1 MTTDLHK
8 HLIAC
13 LACLALLIPSC
24 ALAQAGEIRILI
36 DVSGSM
42 KRNDP
47 ENLRIPALKL
57 ITGLLP
63 RGSRAG
69 VWTFGKYVNMLVPLG
84 AVDDAWR
91 GRAMAAADNINSH
104 GLYTNMEETLADA
117 SWGWSETGEAARRS
131 IILLTDGYVDI
142 SPDPE
147 KNRAS
152 RDRILNV
159 LLPRL
164 QQAGV
169 SIHTIALSGDAD
181 TALLRQLAAATGGS
195 HELARSAEKL
205 ERLFFHMFERSANPD
220 TLPLEDNTVL
230 VDETIEELTLLIF
243 RGEHA
248 PETRLTTPHGITF
261 AHGKLPPNVRWH
273 REKRYDLITIDQ
285 PMAGEWRV
293 DAETDPDNRV
303 MVVTNLQAVTTRLPE
318 NIALGDEHTF
328 YVRLLDHGKVIE
340 KKEFLYFIRVN
351 VTQESSSGERWEWML
366 LDNGRRGDARPGDG
380 TYTLRL
386 DRSLAAGAH
395 RLTVE
400 IDGTTFKR
408 IRHQTFNVHDSPVLA
423 VIESGAENQEE
434 IPVLSVI
441 PRAGMIVP
449 DSMVVQ
455 ATLSDGAGMEQTLD
469 VPRANHNEWRAALGG
484 YPAGRRYRLDL
495 RIQGER
501 PDGKPLDST
510 AGPLYFGARPAQK
523 AVEEVTEDITQPAVE
538 TAPAERDNEGAANDD
553 AGPNWLW
560 VGIQVLLIN
569 ILAIGGLIFAYR
581 KWFAFNTQL
590 PGTWKAQLQE

>member
-1 MTTDLHK
+1 MTTAPHK
-8 HLIAC
+8 HLIAW
-13 LACLALLIPSC
+13 LACLALLTPLC
-24 ALAQAGEIRILI
+24 ALAQPGEIRILI

-63 RGSRAG
+63 KGTRAG
-69 VWTFGKYVNMLVPLG
+69 VWTFGKYVNMLVPVDT
-84 AVDDAWR
+84 VDDAWR
-91 GRAMAAADNINSH
+91 ARAMAAAEKISSH

-117 SWGWSETGEAARRS
+117 SWGWKETTEETQRS

-142 SPDPE
+142 SPDPD

-152 RDRILNV
+152 RDRILNA

-181 TALLRQLAAATGGS
+181 AALLRQLATATRGS
-195 HELARSAEKL
+195 YEQALSAEQL
-205 ERLFFHMFERSANPD
+205 ERLFFHMFERTANPD
-220 TLPLEDNTVL
+220 TLPLEDNAIL

-243 RGEHA
+243 RKEGA

-261 AHGKLPPNVRWH
+261 AHDKLPPNARWH

-285 PMAGEWRV
+285 PMTGEWQV
-293 DAETDPDNRV
+293 AADMDPDNRV
-303 MVVTNLQAVTTRLPE
+303 MVVTNLQAVTTRLPG

-328 YVRLLDHGKVIE
+328 YIRLLDHGKVIE
-340 KKEFLYFIRVN
+340 KKEFLYFVRVD
-351 VTQESSSGERWEWML
+351 VTQESDGGERWDWML

-380 TYTLRL
+380 TYTLHL
-386 DRSLAAGAH
+386 DRSLATGTH

-408 IRHQTFNVHDSPVLA
+408 VHHQTFNVYDSPVLA
-423 VIESGAENQEE
+423 VIENGAENQEE

-449 DSMVVQ
+449 DTMKIR
-455 ATLSDGAGMEQTLD
+455 ATLSDGDGMEQTLA
-469 VPRANHNEWRAALGG
+469 VPRVNHNEWRLPLGD
-484 YPAGRRYRLDL
+484 YPADRRYRIDL
-495 RIQGER
+495 SIQGER
-501 PDGKPLDST
+501 PSGRPIDDT
-510 AGPLYFGARPAQK
+510 TGPLYFGAPPA
-523 AVEEVTEDITQPAVE
+523 VTEPE
-538 TAPAERDNEGAANDD
+538 EPAEETLQQATETDPVNTDID
-553 AGPNWLW
+553 ATVSEDAPPNWLW
-560 VGIQVLLIN
+560 VGFQVLLIN
-569 ILAIGGLIFAYR
+569 ALVIGGLIFAYR
-581 KWFAFNTQL
+581 KWFPRMQV
-590 PGTWKAQLQE
+590 PHGWEAQLQE